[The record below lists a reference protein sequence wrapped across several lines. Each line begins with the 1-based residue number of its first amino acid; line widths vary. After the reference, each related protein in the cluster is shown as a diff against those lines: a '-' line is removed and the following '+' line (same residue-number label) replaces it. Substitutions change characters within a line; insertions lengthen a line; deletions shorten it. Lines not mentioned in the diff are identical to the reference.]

1 MTDFAK
7 EVLSVNLEDEMR
19 RSYLDYAMS
28 VIVGRALPDAR
39 DGLKPVH
46 RRILY
51 AMSQLNNTWNR
62 PYIKCARVVGDV
74 IGKYHPHG
82 DNAAYDALV
91 RMAQDFSLRYPL
103 VDGQGNFGSVDGD
116 PPAAMRYTECRMAR
130 LTSELLADIDSDT
143 VDFIPNYDEKDIEPV
158 VLPTRIPQLLVNGS
172 AGIAVGLATNIPPH
186 NLSEVIDGCVALVD
200 NPQIDIAGL
209 MKLIPAPDF
218 PTAGLLLDAHGLVD
232 AYNTGRGRI
241 VLRARTHFED
251 VSNDK
256 QAIIVTELPYQV
268 NKARL
273 QERIAELVKEK
284 KLEGISE
291 IRDESDRDGMRVFIE
306 LKRNENAEVVL
317 NNLFQQT
324 GMQVTFGIN
333 IVALEGGQ
341 PKTMNLKQLLEIFV
355 RHRREVVTRRTRY
368 LLREARKKAHI
379 LEGLA
384 VALANIDEMI
394 ELIKRAPNSAE
405 AKVGLMGRTWD
416 AGLVTT
422 LLARADSSASRPE
435 DLAAEFGLVEGGYR
449 LSEAQAQ
456 AILDMRLSKLT
467 ALEQDKIHEEFKE
480 LLEAILDYLDI
491 LGSEA
496 RLLSVIRGELLA
508 IKEQYGDERR
518 TEITE
523 LALNIAREDLIPP
536 QEMVVTLSHEGYV
549 KSVPL
554 VEYQAQKRGGRG
566 KQAASTKDEDFVDR
580 LWSAHS
586 HDWLLCFGSTGKV
599 YKLRVFELPVGSRG
613 SRGRPFVNLL
623 PLEPGEKISA
633 VLPIQSFGVT
643 EAIEAESSPSV
654 EGAVETVEA
663 PDAIA
668 TSGPFVFMATRLGT
682 VKKTPLSA
690 FANIRSNG
698 IIAVDLRV
706 DDALVGVAITNGT
719 SDVLLFSDAGRVIR
733 FNENDVRSMGRNATG
748 VRGMRLIKRGEP
760 AGEEAAADEG
770 VETVEG
776 AEGADDGVA
785 VAAAEG
791 AKIIALLVA
800 DGDDILT
807 VSEYGYGKR
816 TPVDQF
822 PLRGRGGQGVIAQAL
837 SDKTGNLVGAIEVH
851 DGHEV
856 MLISEAG
863 ILIRFKTT
871 DVRTMG
877 RNTQGVRL
885 MRPVDDDRLVGIDR
899 VESEAEPEVDDGGAG
914 SAPDVEGEPE
924 T

>member
-7 EVLSVNLEDEMR
+7 EVLNVNLEDEMR

-51 AMSQLNNTWNR
+51 AQSQLNNTWNR

-116 PPAAMRYTECRMAR
+116 PPAAMRYTECRMSR
-130 LTSELLADIDSDT
+130 LASEMLSDIDSDT
-143 VDFIPNYDEKDIEPV
+143 VDFIPNYDEKDVEPV

-186 NLSEVIDGCVALVD
+186 NLNEVIDGCVALVD
-200 NPQIDIAGL
+200 NPSIDIAGL

-251 VSNDK
+251 VSADK
-256 QAIIVTELPYQV
+256 QAIIITELPYQV

-284 KLEGISE
+284 KLEGITA
-291 IRDESDRDGMRVFIE
+291 IQDESDRDGMRVVIE
-306 LKRNENAEVVL
+306 LKRNENAEVAL

-333 IVALEGGQ
+333 MVALEGGQ
-341 PKTMNLKQLLEIFV
+341 PKTMNLKQMLEIFV

-394 ELIKRAPNSAE
+394 ELIKRSPNSAE
-405 AKVGLMGRTWD
+405 AKTGLMGRVWD

-422 LLARADSSASRPE
+422 LLARTDSQASRPE

-456 AILDMRLSKLT
+456 AILEMRLSRLT
-467 ALEQDKIHEEFKE
+467 ALESDKIHDEFKE
-480 LLEAILDYLDI
+480 LLEAIIDYLDI
-491 LGSEA
+491 LGSEP
-496 RLLSVIRGELLA
+496 RLLSVIRAELLA

-536 QEMVVTLSHEGYV
+536 QDMVVTLSHEGYV

-554 VEYQAQKRGGRG
+554 TEYQAQKRGGRG
-566 KQAASTKDEDFVDR
+566 KQAATTKEEDFIDR
-580 LWSAHS
+580 IWSAHS

-599 YKLRVFELPVGSRG
+599 YKLRVFELPIGSRG

-623 PLEPGEKISA
+623 PLEAGEKISA
-633 VLPIQSFGVT
+633 VLPIKSFGV
-643 EAIEAESSPSV
+643 PVV
-654 EGAVETVEA
+654 EGDAETPADTEKQSA
-663 PDAIA
+663 KP
-668 TSGPFVFMATRLGT
+668 PFVFMATRLGT
-682 VKKTPLSA
+682 VKKTELAA

-698 IIAVDLRV
+698 IIALDLRV
-706 DDALVGVAITNGT
+706 DDALVGVALTDGTN
-719 SDVLLFSDAGRVIR
+719 DVLMFSDAGRVIR
-733 FNENDVRSMGRNATG
+733 FVETDVRSMGRTATG
-748 VRGMRLIKRGEP
+748 VRGMRLIKRSEN
-760 AGEEAAADEG
+760 ADEAG
-770 VETVEG
+770 GEDV
-776 AEGADDGVA
+776 AEVADSGEAGDDLA
-785 VAAAEG
+785 PIAAE
-791 AKIIALLVA
+791 AQIIALIVA
-800 DGDDILT
+800 DGGDILT

-816 TPVDQF
+816 TPIDQF
-822 PLRGRGGQGVIAQAL
+822 PRRGRGGQGVIAQSL
-837 SDKTGNLVGAIEVH
+837 SDKAGNLIGAVEVH

-856 MLISEAG
+856 MLISESG
-863 ILIRFKTT
+863 NLIRFKTT

-885 MRPVDDDRLVGIDR
+885 MRPVDGDRLVGLDR
-899 VESEAEPEVDDGGAG
+899 VEAE
-914 SAPDVEGEPE
+914 EGEDVGASE
-924 T
+924 TPDGENAA

>member
-130 LTSELLADIDSDT
+130 VTSELLADIDSDT

-200 NPQIDIAGL
+200 NPDIDIAGL
-209 MKLIPAPDF
+209 MQLIPAPDF
-218 PTAGLLLDAHGLVD
+218 PTAGLLLDAHGLID

-355 RHRREVVTRRTRY
+355 RHRREVVSRRTRY

-394 ELIKRAPNSAE
+394 ELIKRSPNSAE
-405 AKVGLMGRTWD
+405 AKVGLMGRIWD

-435 DLAAEFGLVEGGYR
+435 DLAAEFGLIEGGYR
-449 LSEAQAQ
+449 LSDAQAQ
-456 AILDMRLSKLT
+456 AILEMRLSKLT
-467 ALEQDKIHEEFKE
+467 ALEQDKIHDEFKE
-480 LLEAILDYLDI
+480 LLDSIIDYLDI
-491 LGSEA
+491 LGSEV
-496 RLLSVIRGELLA
+496 RLLKVIREELLA

-536 QEMVVTLSHEGYV
+536 QDMVVTLSHEGYV

-554 VEYQAQKRGGRG
+554 IEYQAQKRGGRG
-566 KQAASTKDEDFVDR
+566 KQATSTKDEDFVDR

-633 VLPIQSFGVT
+633 VLPIQSFGGGETAEVEVVDVT
-643 EAIEAESSPSV
+643 AV
-654 EGAVETVEA
+654 EGAEGAAPEA
-663 PDAIA
+663 SAVA
-668 TSGPFVFMATRLGT
+668 TGPFVFMATRLGT

-690 FANIRSNG
+690 FANIRANG

-706 DDALVGVAITNGT
+706 DDALVGVAITNGGN
-719 SDVLLFSDAGRVIR
+719 DILMFSDAGRVIR
-733 FNENDVRSMGRNATG
+733 FNESDVRSMGRNATG
-748 VRGMRLIKRGEP
+748 VRGMRLAEGE
-760 AGEEAAADEG
+760 GEGEAA
-770 VETVEG
+770 TS
-776 AEGADDGVA
+776 
-785 VAAAEG
+785 G
-791 AKIIALLVA
+791 AKVVSLIVI
-800 DGDDILT
+800 DGDGDILT
-807 VSEYGYGKR
+807 ASERGYGKR
-816 TPVDQF
+816 TPVDEY
-822 PLRGRGGQGVIAQAL
+822 PRKGRGTQGVIAL
-837 SDKTGNLVGAIEVH
+837 KTTERNGLLVGAIQLSDH
-851 DGHEV
+851 HEV
-856 MLISEAG
+856 LLISDG
-863 ILIRFKTT
+863 GTL
-871 DVRTMG
+871 VRT
-877 RNTQGVRL
+877 R
-885 MRPVDDDRLVGIDR
+885 
-899 VESEAEPEVDDGGAG
+899 AA
-914 SAPDVEGEPE
+914 
-924 T
+924 

>member
-284 KLEGISE
+284 KLEGITE

-355 RHRREVVTRRTRY
+355 RHRREVVSRRTRY

-405 AKVGLMGRTWD
+405 AKVGLMGRTWN

-435 DLAAEFGLVEGGYR
+435 DLAADFGLVEEGYR

-467 ALEQDKIHEEFKE
+467 ALEQDKIHDEFKE

-633 VLPIQSFGVT
+633 VLPIQSFGAP
-643 EAIEAESSPSV
+643 EAIEIEAVPSV
-654 EGAVETVEA
+654 EGAVDIAETPEA
-663 PDAIA
+663 LTA
-668 TSGPFVFMATRLGT
+668 SGPFVFMVTRLGT

-760 AGEEAAADEG
+760 VGEEAEGAEAA
-770 VETVEG
+770 EG
-776 AEGADDGVA
+776 AEGADDGVV

-871 DVRTMG
+871 DVRTMS

-899 VESEAEPEVDDGGAG
+899 VESEAEPEVDESGAG
-914 SAPDVEGEPE
+914 PAPDVEGESE
-924 T
+924 A